1 MLTAASSSAR
11 LCAFPRPLSTVLLPV
26 TSVCR
31 AVVSVIVLAPQ
42 FSSFVA
48 DVFAASGVQHY
59 RVTHDHDPVPHLP
72 PLAFGF
78 HHQPKEVRR
87 HLERSRSLC

>member
-1 MLTAASSSAR
+1 MLMVAISSAA
-11 LCAFPRPLSTVLLPV
+11 CVPSPVFLLV

-87 HLERSRSLC
+87 LREEQEFC